1 MGNKLESVKMNRQR
15 GSTLVGFIIG
25 LVVGLGIALV
35 VAVYVTKV
43 PIQFL
48 NKGQL
53 RSADQDAAE
62 EKKNKDWDPNAPL
75 YGKGAN
81 KGGDKAPDKADG
93 DGNGKDSKEPAKSE
107 SKAETKPAEHKPD
120 AASKVDPKSAD
131 PLGDLAKAKAAEP
144 KPADTKQ
151 AEAKSVDAKAADA
164 KAADA
169 KVDPFIYFV
178 QAGAYRS
185 TEEAEA
191 QRAKTSLLG
200 LDAKVSE
207 RDQGGRTVY
216 RVRVGPLDKAEA
228 ERVRA
233 KLEAAHIDSAMV
245 RVQR

>member
-1 MGNKLESVKMNRQR
+1 MNQQR

-25 LVVGLGIALV
+25 LVVGLAVALG

-43 PIQFL
+43 PMPFM
-48 NKGQL
+48 NKGQT
-53 RSADQDAAE
+53 RSADQDAMEAE
-62 EKKNKDWDPNAPL
+62 KNKDWDPNAPL
-75 YGKGAN
+75 YGK
-81 KGGDKAPDKADG
+81 KGGKSGDKTD
-93 DGNGKDSKEPAKSE
+93 EP
-107 SKAETKPAEHKPD
+107 KAETKPEPKQD
-120 AASKVDPKSAD
+120 AASKVDPKSVD
-131 PLGDLAKAKAAEP
+131 PLGDLAKVKAAEP
-144 KPADTKQ
+144 KPEPKAKPEVKAPEAKPADTKV
-151 AEAKSVDAKAADA
+151 AEPVAT
-164 KAADA
+164 
-169 KVDPFIYFV
+169 DPFIYFV

-185 TEEAEA
+185 NEEAQA
-191 QRAKTSLLG
+191 QRAKTTLLG

>member
-1 MGNKLESVKMNRQR
+1 MNQQR
-15 GSTLVGFIIG
+15 GSTLVGFILG
-25 LVVGLGIALV
+25 LVVGLAVALG

-43 PIQFL
+43 PMPFM
-48 NKGQL
+48 NKGQA

-62 EKKNKDWDPNAPL
+62 AQKNKDWDPNAPL
-75 YGKGAN
+75 YGKKGAKSN
-81 KGGDKAPDKADG
+81 DKAD
-93 DGNGKDSKEPAKSE
+93 E
-107 SKAETKPAEHKPD
+107 SNAD
-120 AASKVDPKSAD
+120 AAVKVDPKSAD

-144 KPADTKQ
+144 KP
-151 AEAKSVDAKAADA
+151 EAKPKVESKAPEAKPTEAKVPDAKPTET
-164 KAADA
+164 KAAEP
-169 KVDPFIYFV
+169 VSSDPFIYFV

-185 TEEAEA
+185 NEEAQA
-191 QRAKTSLLG
+191 QRAKTAMLG
-200 LDAKVSE
+200 LDTKISE